1 MLFHE
6 RQEFEPWAKHLIV
19 INSLLC
25 TINSSCNF
33 AFYCGDVVFRECLS
47 AVSRSGFSKFNLK
60 TQGQCC
66 QSHNT
71 IDGADDNMVEMEE
84 VTLRASNP
92 QSDQISRSPRSS
104 SCKKVSFIQNSVLL
118 LGKFFFYFQET
129 KEATLDKIASESLAS
144 DLDPQSRLLLGIK
157 SKEEK
162 E

>member
-92 QSDQISRSPRSS
+92 QSDQISKSPRSS
-104 SCKKVSFIQNSVLL
+104 SSKKVNFCLKLCSVVGKVFLL
-118 LGKFFFYFQET
+118 LGNKGSY
-129 KEATLDKIASESLAS
+129 S
-144 DLDPQSRLLLGIK
+144 
-157 SKEEK
+157 
-162 E
+162 

>member
-104 SCKKVSFIQNSVLL
+104 SCKKVSLSKNSVLL
-118 LGKFFFYFQET
+118 LEKFFSTFRRQR
-129 KEATLDKIASESLAS
+129 K
-144 DLDPQSRLLLGIK
+144 LLLTK
-157 SKEEK
+157 
-162 E
+162 

>member
-104 SCKKVSFIQNSVLL
+104 SCKKVSLSKNSVLL
-118 LGKFFFYFQET
+118 LGKFFF
-129 KEATLDKIASESLAS
+129 
-144 DLDPQSRLLLGIK
+144 LLLGDKGSYSWQNSFRIPRFRLGSSVQTSLGNK
-157 SKEEK
+157 K
-162 E
+162 

>member
-66 QSHNT
+66 KSHNT
-71 IDGADDNMVEMEE
+71 IDGTDDNMVEMEE

-92 QSDQISRSPRSS
+92 QSDQISKSPRSS
-104 SCKKVSFIQNSVLL
+104 SSKKVNFCLKLCSVVGKVFLL
-118 LGKFFFYFQET
+118 LGNKGSYSWQNSFRIPRFRLGSSVQT
-129 KEATLDKIASESLAS
+129 SL
-144 DLDPQSRLLLGIK
+144 GNK
-157 SKEEK
+157 K
-162 E
+162 

>member
-66 QSHNT
+66 QTHNT

-104 SCKKVSFIQNSVLL
+104 SCKKVSLSKNSVLL
-118 LGKFFFYFQET
+118 LGKFFSTFRRQR
-129 KEATLDKIASESLAS
+129 K
-144 DLDPQSRLLLGIK
+144 LLLTK
-157 SKEEK
+157 
-162 E
+162 